1 MNGCAPAVRCGV
13 LAAVLCAGALRAETP
28 GPRPF
33 TTRDAI
39 EMSSIVHYTVSEEGF
54 TRAAPVFSP
63 DRKYFFL
70 ITERGDLAR
79 DRIESTIWLFDRR
92 AVEDYVLRKAAVRP
106 APRAVATLAATSN
119 TAVLSGARWLED
131 STRIAFLGKNGS
143 PYQRLFIVDVRTGG
157 LTAVSGENDFVS
169 AYDVRGDTIA
179 YTTLIPLAPA
189 SAPADGMEVVSPK
202 SLEALL
208 YPRPL
213 ALEDAEWESLSNRAA
228 ALHVWRQGAELPVS
242 FRFRDR
248 PLRLFPPSWSLAPP
262 LAIAPDGSSLIT
274 VAPVPEVP
282 AGWDAYPPQPSM
294 GIPRLTPGDP
304 RAVAEDNPSK
314 PLEFVRVDLRTGEA
328 SPLVDAPAGRNLG
341 YLAPTQAFWTADGRS
356 AILSDTFLPGT
367 RSPVVAAVDVATRAP
382 RAVLPLSLPA
392 YGQERSYLVED
403 VRWDVA
409 KEELTLTYSG
419 SRQPPPPETFGLRSG
434 QWIKLPAS
442 PVAGP
447 GDGVEL
453 AVEEAFD
460 RSPVLSGRRHG
471 DAASAI
477 VWDPNPQLAGLA
489 LGKVSPFHWQDK
501 DGVPWAGILAL
512 PPGYDPRQRYPLV
525 IQTHG
530 YNLDRYFV
538 DGQFTTGSG
547 GRALAARGVVVLQMD
562 MPSRHV
568 FTAADAPFQL
578 GGFQSAIARLAADGV
593 IDPRRV
599 GVIGF
604 SYTCFHTLYAL
615 THDPRLFAAAA
626 ITDGNEMSYAQYL
639 FRDPEIQ
646 DITDKVNGG
655 PPWGQGLARW
665 LESAPTF
672 NLDKVAAPLLISA
685 FERWSLLSQYEPY
698 AILSRLHKP
707 VEMLWLRRENA
718 THVLK
723 RPYHRYL
730 SQESAVDWFDFWL
743 NGHED
748 ADPAKAGQYARWREL
763 RKLQG

>member
-1 MNGCAPAVRCGV
+1 MYGCAPAVRCGV
-13 LAAVLCAGALRAETP
+13 LAAVLCVGALRAGTS
-28 GPRPF
+28 GPRAF

-39 EMSSIVHYTVSEEGF
+39 ELSSIVRYTVSEEGF
-54 TRAAPVFSP
+54 TRASPVFSP

-79 DRIESTIWLFDRR
+79 DRVESTIWLFDRR
-92 AVEDYVLRKAAVRP
+92 AVVDYILHKSAVRP
-106 APRAVATLAATSN
+106 VPQAIATLAATSN

-157 LTAVSGENDFVS
+157 LTAISGDHEFAS
-169 AYDVRGDTIA
+169 AYDLRGDTIA
-179 YTTLIPLAPA
+179 YATLIPLAPA
-189 SAPADGMEVVSPK
+189 PPPADGLAVVSPK
-202 SLEALL
+202 SLESLL
-208 YPRPL
+208 YPQPP
-213 ALEDAEWESLSNRAA
+213 ALEDMEWESLSSRAT
-228 ALHVWRQGAELPVS
+228 ALHVWRKGAELPVA
-242 FRFRDR
+242 FRFQDR
-248 PLRLFPPSWSLAPP
+248 PLKLFPASWSLAPP
-262 LAIAPDGSSLIT
+262 LAIAPDEGSLIT

-282 AGWDAYPPQPSM
+282 AGWDAYPPLPSM
-294 GIPRLTPGDP
+294 GISRLMPGDP
-304 RAVAEDNPSK
+304 RAVVEDNPFK
-314 PLEFVRVDLRTGEA
+314 PLQFVRIDLRTGEA

-341 YLAPTQAFWTADGRS
+341 YLAPTQAFWTAGGRS
-356 AILSDTFLPGT
+356 AILCDTFLPGT
-367 RSPVVAAVDVATRAP
+367 KSPVIAVVDVATREP
-382 RAVLPLSLPA
+382 RAALPLTLPA
-392 YGQERSYLVED
+392 AGEERSYLVEE
-403 VRWDVA
+403 VQWNAA

-434 QWIKLPAS
+434 QWIKLPTL
-442 PVAGP
+442 PGAGP
-447 GDGVEL
+447 GEGVEL
-453 AVEEAFD
+453 TVEEAFD
-460 RSPVLSGRRHG
+460 RSPILSGRRHG
-471 DAASAI
+471 EAASRI
-477 VWDPNPQLAGLA
+477 IWDPNPQLAGLA
-489 LGKVSPFHWQDK
+489 LGKVSLFRWQDK
-501 DGVPWAGILAL
+501 NGISWAGILAL
-512 PPGYDPRQRYPLV
+512 PPGYDPRRRYSLV

-530 YNLDRYFV
+530 YDPDHYFV
-538 DGQFTTGSG
+538 DGRFTTGSG

-578 GGFQSAIARLAADGV
+578 DGFQSAVARLTTDGV

-626 ITDGNEMSYAQYL
+626 ITDGNEMSYTQYI

-655 PPWGQGLARW
+655 PPWGKGLASWMER
-665 LESAPTF
+665 APTF

-698 AILSRLHKP
+698 AVLSRLGKP

-763 RKLQG
+763 RKLKG